1 MVSAAAKRPLVPDPT
16 HYPVDEDMGESIL
29 HKLIIEILRPLVAR
43 WLAER
48 GTPCFVGADQFIYWV
63 QYAPTR
69 SVAPDLY
76 VLPGVPVD
84 AQVKAWKVWETGVV
98 PSFALEVVSDD
109 FRKDYHDTPVRY
121 ADLGVSELI
130 VFDPL
135 SAALPERV
143 RWQVFRHA
151 PQTGF
156 SVVERS
162 DGDRVRSEAL
172 GCWLRAVGSESEL
185 RVRLATG
192 ANGDALVPTEAEAE
206 RAAKEAEREA
216 KETER
221 EAKETERAAREAAEA
236 EVARLRADIER
247 MRRGT

>member
-1 MVSAAAKRPLVPDPT
+1 M
-16 HYPVDEDMGESIL
+16 E
-29 HKLIIEILRPLVAR
+29 R
-43 WLAER
+43 WLAAR

-76 VLPGVPVD
+76 VLPGVPID
-84 AQVKAWKVWETGVV
+84 ADVKAWKVWESGVV

-109 FRKDYHDTPVRY
+109 FRKDYQETPVRY
-121 ADLGVSELI
+121 ADLGVSELV

-135 SAALPERV
+135 ATSSPERV
-143 RWQVFRHA
+143 RWQVFRHV
-151 PQTGF
+151 PPMGL

-172 GCWLRAVGSESEL
+172 GCWLRAVGAAAEL

-192 ANGDALVPTEAEAE
+192 ASGDELVHTEAEAE
-206 RAAKEAEREA
+206 RAAEEAERR
-216 KETER
+216 R
-221 EAKETERAAREAAEA
+221 EGSRARRQGSRARRQGSRAGRSRAASSRHRAHATRQLKAEGIRRRRLLHRHVDAKSAAPS
-236 EVARLRADIER
+236 
-247 MRRGT
+247 